1 MAELHL
7 ELLGRPVVRRPGV
20 PPTPIPI
27 SLQTFLAFLSIEP
40 GGACHRDRL
49 IDALWP
55 DVPSDQGRRRL
66 NTAMWRARNLLS
78 GHRDALVASRDGH
91 IAFDQTVMTIDIT
104 PTIQA
109 LGADGLNA
117 ARHGDGPA
125 IDALRHAVLVDV
137 GHFLAGNY
145 DEWVVQTRHMLD
157 VAVMKGVDTLIEF
170 SSASDEAIEWA
181 ERLVVLDPLRE
192 DAHRRLIRLYA
203 QQGRRADAL
212 RQYDVCVRNLRDGMG
227 VEPLLETTL
236 VATAVREG
244 VDPLPTNPPD
254 PHEALGAMRDA
265 LNNCQTIVDQIE
277 AAIASLPAD

>member
-7 ELLGRPVVRRPGV
+7 ELLGRPVIHRLGAAL
-20 PPTPIPI
+20 TPIPI
-27 SLQTFLAFLSIEP
+27 SLQSFLGFLSIEP
-40 GGACHRDRL
+40 GAACHRERM

-55 DVPSDQGRRRL
+55 DASGDQGRRRL
-66 NTAMWRARNLLS
+66 NTAVWRTRNLL
-78 GHRDALVASRDGH
+78 GGLREALVATRDGH
-91 IAFDQTVMTIDIT
+91 IALDQTIMTIDIT

-109 LGADGLNA
+109 LGADGLTK
-117 ARHGDGPA
+117 ARHGDRVA

-137 GHFLAGNY
+137 ARFLTGNY
-145 DEWVVQTRHMLD
+145 DEWVVQSRHMLD
-157 VAVMKGVDTLIEF
+157 VAVMKGVDTLIEV

-212 RQYDVCVRNLRDGMG
+212 RQYDVCVRNLRAGMG

-254 PHEALGAMRDA
+254 PHEALGALRDA
-265 LNNCQTIVDQIE
+265 LNSCQTIVDQIE